1 MVKFINSWHLLLAA
15 ICATLVGCTSVQPVA
30 YSGIESSSYLK
41 PDPQDKTGRVPYR
54 YSTQVDWQQYRRF
67 IIDPVVVYRGADN
80 QFGDMKDA
88 DKASLAS
95 YMQTTFAEKLRTRF
109 ELAND
114 PGPHTLRVKLTLT
127 GAATTTPVIGTFSRF
142 DIAGG
147 IYNGVQT
154 ARGKEGALT
163 GSVIYAVEIYD
174 SSTNRLLSAYVT
186 KQYPNPYNIG
196 ASIGSLNASKTGIE
210 KGADALVAQLK

>member
-1 MVKFINSWHLLLAA
+1 MVKSINSRHLLLAV
-15 ICATLVGCTSVQPVA
+15 ICATLVGCASVQPVA

-41 PDPQDKTGRVPYR
+41 PDLQDKTGRVPYR

-95 YMQTTFAEKLRTRF
+95 YMQTKFAEKLRTRF

-114 PGPHTLRVKLTLT
+114 STLQ
-127 GAATTTPVIGTFSRF
+127 AAFTTACKPL
-142 DIAGG
+142 A
-147 IYNGVQT
+147 
-154 ARGKEGALT
+154 ARKAH
-163 GSVIYAVEIYD
+163 
-174 SSTNRLLSAYVT
+174 
-186 KQYPNPYNIG
+186 
-196 ASIGSLNASKTGIE
+196 
-210 KGADALVAQLK
+210 